1 MDNNIIQA
9 YLWNEV
15 IRLGF
20 SPAGKKERKNWVIQY
35 GKSLKDFWG
44 VGEYPTKINH
54 NLIVVF
60 HSNVFLEYKFAHIIN
75 IEKYTIKLYY
85 LSNSLELMWEH
96 DVDFQGYFQFPEKSL
111 LHKYNKLQTAQR
123 NISTIHIGT
132 VLNGLIFHPA
142 VHQHIKSPID
152 DHEIRIGGGIY
163 NPFVFLFH
171 LRFQLCPSK
180 EKRNKEETRLV
191 TLFEDAIRSDKN
203 IPPNELFK

>member
-20 SPAGKKERKNWVIQY
+20 SPAGDKDRKHWIIQY
-35 GKSLKDFWG
+35 GKSLKEFWG
-44 VGEYPTKINH
+44 VGEYPTKNK
-54 NLIVVF
+54 LDTIVVN
-60 HSNVFLEYKFAHIIN
+60 HSNVNLEYQFSPITN
-75 IEKYTIKLYY
+75 IEKYTIEFYY
-85 LSNSLELMWEH
+85 LSDSLELMWTH
-96 DVDFQGYFQFPEKSL
+96 DVDSQGYFQFPEKSL
-111 LHKYNKLQTAQR
+111 LQKYKKLPTAKR
-123 NISTIHIGT
+123 NISTIHIET

-171 LRFQLCPSK
+171 LRFQLCPFD
-180 EKRNKEETRLV
+180 EKRNKEKTRLV
-191 TLFEDAIRSDKN
+191 ALFEDAIRSENN